1 MKYSLYRLSDGK
13 GASGTSSV
21 AIGLNESNE
30 KIQEANAKPRAGVLM
45 QVGTIE
51 DASVWET
58 TLITKVLDNRK
69 DYVRFVTKSG
79 STYEWECFD
88 E

>member
-45 QVGTIE
+45 QVGT
-51 DASVWET
+51 WET